1 MSDLAAHDTTR
12 PWERGWTYVAPGEW
26 GTLAWIATVH
36 AIGLAAPFVAPHPRA
51 WVLVTMTLLAWS
63 GGFATS
69 VGYHRILTHRAA
81 RVHPAVEQLFIA
93 IAMWSG
99 YGTPLT
105 WVANHRQHHR
115 ASDTLE
121 DVHSPVQGG
130 LWWAQL
136 RWLWQGVQADPA
148 ALCPDLAA
156 QARYAAWRR
165 VQVPIAIATV
175 VVWLPF
181 GLDALCWIG
190 GVRIL
195 WGLHAMAALNSL
207 CHAGSRPGARDRSR
221 NLAWLGLVQLGVGE
235 NWHGNHHDDPA
246 SARIGWTWWQV
257 DLGYWLL
264 IALQRVRLASNVRPP
279 RAARRAPAAVAR

>member
-1 MSDLAAHDTTR
+1 MALLGGVSRLMPSREDVGQFWGGHLPPRQHMGDGGDQIVEREHGPGFAMGHLLLDQEQRREHDQ
-12 PWERGWTYVAPGEW
+12 GHVVMPG
-26 GTLAWIATVH
+26 I
-36 AIGLAAPFVAPHPRA
+36 PAPHLIVRHTALALRLTEAMLDEETLCLDPRQGPEFGRLRC
-51 WVLVTMTLLAWS
+51 V
-63 GGFATS
+63 
-69 VGYHRILTHRAA
+69 R
-81 RVHPAVEQLFIA
+81 QA
-93 IAMWSG
+93 IVRHG
-99 YGTPLT
+99 
-105 WVANHRQHHR
+105 
-115 ASDTLE
+115 
-121 DVHSPVQGG
+121 
-130 LWWAQL
+130 
-136 RWLWQGVQADPA
+136 
-148 ALCPDLAA
+148 LCPDLAA

-279 RAARRAPAAVAR
+279 RAARRAPAAGAPSLLG